1 MNERK
6 REGSWHGS
14 VEKRG
19 KSSDKERVPPFQ
31 EVLPQK
37 QPKDNHVGAT
47 DPEVLWFIEY
57 IPILLST
64 QCDQYLK
71 DHAVAVE
78 RGVGGGGERDEERPV
93 TFVERECGLN

>member
-78 RGVGGGGERDEERPV
+78 RGVRGGGGER
-93 TFVERECGLN
+93 